1 MTENSK
7 SNNYGVLAGKLKPML
22 TSVYIS
28 VVQFNNIMADIE
40 MSASEGQNGAAASK
54 VDTTDEPMEEQT
66 QNGEAAPTAGEAKE
80 EESAEGTTKVISE
93 ELKTETPDETNEI
106 YQLCIQK
113 KMSEDIAKEVVD
125 VFNSLNLNNDDFD
138 ERAIEQLASFPID
151 QAKYILKE
159 LKESKMYG
167 VQNKPQYLMSVMR
180 NLKDRQRQL
189 GIQQAM
195 TLPLIPGPPIE
206 KISEIIEK
214 TKYQLEVTVGQR
226 KYHAPPNYTGPD
238 PSTHGHEIYIG
249 QIPRDVYEDQLIPLF
264 ETIGPIFDL
273 RLMMDPIYGRN
284 RGYAFLLYCEKDHAA
299 EAAKKYD
306 GHEIQSGKQLKVNV
320 SVANRRLFLGN
331 IPKSKSKEEILEE
344 LKKHPAVWGA
354 NNNNQQKLEGVID
367 VIIYSSPDAAE
378 NRKNRGFCFVDFQDH
393 KAASDA
399 KRRLQNGKV
408 RPWNGD
414 LVVDWAEQQEE
425 PDEETM
431 SQVKVIYVKNLKE
444 SVTDDQLTE
453 LFSPYGEIDRVK
465 KIRDYAFVHYKD
477 RDSAVKAIEA
487 LKGTKIDDVEV
498 EVSLAKPQAD
508 KKKMPIKR
516 GMPMD
521 KHMGGGGQMYGNR
534 NGAPRNNR
542 GNSYNS
548 PSSYGKSYGNYPPA
562 PAYGYDQTPAGYG
575 YSAYPQAPPYYPPM
589 DPYAYAAPDPYFAG
603 QNAYGPPGGYS
614 TSGYGAA
621 RGGYGGRG
629 GMNSSG
635 YKRGGMGGGIG
646 MGGRGSKRRG
656 DSLGGPASKR
666 GGRGM

>member
-1 MTENSK
+1 MYPLRTDGYFSAISQNPNRKRKFSK
-7 SNNYGVLAGKLKPML
+7 SSKS
-22 TSVYIS
+22 TQ
-28 VVQFNNIMADIE
+28 QF
-40 MSASEGQNGAAASK
+40 GAAK
-54 VDTTDEPMEEQT
+54 
-66 QNGEAAPTAGEAKE
+66 
-80 EESAEGTTKVISE
+80 
-93 ELKTETPDETNEI
+93 
-106 YQLCIQK
+106 
-113 KMSEDIAKEVVD
+113 
-125 VFNSLNLNNDDFD
+125 
-138 ERAIEQLASFPID
+138 
-151 QAKYILKE
+151 
-159 LKESKMYG
+159 
-167 VQNKPQYLMSVMR
+167 
-180 NLKDRQRQL
+180 
-189 GIQQAM
+189 QQ
-195 TLPLIPGPPIE
+195 
-206 KISEIIEK
+206 
-214 TKYQLEVTVGQR
+214 QQ
-226 KYHAPPNYTGPD
+226 
-238 PSTHGHEIYIG
+238 
-249 QIPRDVYEDQLIPLF
+249 
-264 ETIGPIFDL
+264 
-273 RLMMDPIYGRN
+273 
-284 RGYAFLLYCEKDHAA
+284 
-299 EAAKKYD
+299 
-306 GHEIQSGKQLKVNV
+306 
-320 SVANRRLFLGN
+320 
-331 IPKSKSKEEILEE
+331 
-344 LKKHPAVWGA
+344 
-354 NNNNQQKLEGVID
+354 QQKLEGVID

-431 SQVKVIYVKNLKE
+431 AQVKVIYVKNLKE

-477 RDSAVKAIEA
+477 RDSAVKAIDA

-498 EVSLAKPQAD
+498 EISLAKPQAD

-562 PAYGYDQTPAGYG
+562 PAYGYDQTPAGY
-575 YSAYPQAPPYYPPM
+575 AQAPPYYPPM

-614 TSGYGAA
+614 TGGYGTA

-629 GMNSSG
+629 GMNSGG